1 MSNGRVLVV
10 DDEQSIRRA
19 VGRALAARGYRVEL
33 ATDGEEALAVAAAF
47 QPDLVVLDLNLPAL
61 DGLEVCRQLRGWSSV
76 PILVLSVRE
85 DEPDKVAALDLGADD
100 YLTKPFGIDELM
112 ARVRALLRRAG
123 AQGAPRPVRFHT
135 DDLEIDLDAR
145 RVTGAGIEVH
155 LTKTEWA
162 LLTELCQHPG
172 KLLTHRW
179 LLERVWGPGYAGDVD
194 VLRVFISQLRK
205 KLEQDPARPR
215 LIATDPGIGY
225 RWLLRPA
232 DEAERRLTSN
242 GGSPPYMTCHG
253 ARSITDTLIDLG
265 GGPRTRPFR
274 APLGEAMSLKAP

>member
-215 LIATDPGIGY
+215 LIATDPSIGY

-232 DEAERRLTSN
+232 DEAERRLTPN
-242 GGSPPYMTCHG
+242 GGSPHT
-253 ARSITDTLIDLG
+253 
-265 GGPRTRPFR
+265 
-274 APLGEAMSLKAP
+274 